1 MDVRRFHWQ
10 PFGALAAVAVLIGCS
25 SSSPGQSGV
34 TYASY
39 KFSCCSGPDIQQ
51 TWHPGQTVEMHWI
64 VQDAGQT
71 TDNRRHS
78 ITLTAVMTGSY
89 ADAMS
94 LKSGAVASR
103 TLRAPAINTDD
114 RTPTAPSSIFTL
126 PSDLPPGLYNL
137 VLGVDFGGGNSW
149 SAASIIQMGPP

>member
-1 MDVRRFHWQ
+1 MDVRRPHWQ

-25 SSSPGQSGV
+25 SSSHGPSGL

-39 KFSCCSGPDIQQ
+39 KFSCCSAPDIQQ

-71 TDNRRHS
+71 TDNRRHP

-89 ADAMS
+89 ADVNS
-94 LKSGAVASR
+94 LKGGAAASR
-103 TLRAPAINTDD
+103 TIRAPAINTDD

-126 PSDLPPGLYNL
+126 PADLPTGFYNL
-137 VLGVDFGGGNSW
+137 GFGVDFGGGNSW
-149 SAASIIQMGPP
+149 NTASIIQVGPP